1 MGGRSYLCARSAT
14 FCPLRV
20 ACWFSEKCPIGGP
33 YFKKI
38 GDTYLR
44 EDHRT
49 PSRDFDRE
57 GTDSALNRCN
67 GEL

>member
-1 MGGRSYLCARSAT
+1 MAARSYLCARSAE

-20 ACWFSEKCPIGGP
+20 ACWFSEKCVIGGP

-44 EDHRT
+44 EDDPAPADRADENCT
-49 PSRDFDRE
+49 SRI
-57 GTDSALNRCN
+57 
-67 GEL
+67 